1 MREFNV
7 CVSNFSEYLRSGV
20 NKSIFIK
27 LPCDNIEKEVAKI
40 GVHLESGIPDTIEVD
55 TVANGFD
62 LDLLAEYIADAN
74 ARGEADICELNSIA
88 RELSVLSDEDVE
100 KLELFMSANTI
111 LIADLSLALDDFRDA
126 KYYEALGYQ
135 SLAEILLEE
144 GYFDEVFGI
153 KYSELPKNL
162 AQYINLE
169 ALVDDFVWDDFQQSA
184 AGRFFLKRGEKL
196 CWIYRWQA
204 S

>member
-1 MREFNV
+1 M
-7 CVSNFSEYLRSGV
+7 
-20 NKSIFIK
+20 
-27 LPCDNIEKEVAKI
+27 
-40 GVHLESGIPDTIEVD
+40 
-55 TVANGFD
+55 
-62 LDLLAEYIADAN
+62 
-74 ARGEADICELNSIA
+74 
-88 RELSVLSDEDVE
+88 
-100 KLELFMSANTI
+100 
-111 LIADLSLALDDFRDA
+111 IADLSLALDDFRDV

-144 GYFDEVFGI
+144 GCFDEVFGI

-184 AGRFFLKRGEKL
+184 TGRFFLKRGEKL
-196 CWIYRWQA
+196 GWIYRWQA